1 LAAAKQSPAVT
12 LTATA
17 ADLIAARLG
26 ATAAE
31 RRAALRRCKFDGAD
45 ADVDV
50 MRAVF
55 QLSGDPGLAPGG

>member
-1 LAAAKQSPAVT
+1 

-17 ADLIAARLG
+17 ADLITARMG

-31 RRAALRRCKFDGAD
+31 RKSAMRRCRFDGAD
-45 ADVDV
+45 ADIDE

-55 QLSGDPGLAPGG
+55 QLSGDPGLALSA